1 MDVRLERLRNR
12 LAVSQAIAERASHHL
27 AGAEKRYAEPGRPGA
42 AGA

>member
-12 LAVSQAIAERASHHL
+12 LAVSQAIAERALHHL
-27 AGAEKRYAEPGRPGA
+27 ARAGKRYAGHGRPEA